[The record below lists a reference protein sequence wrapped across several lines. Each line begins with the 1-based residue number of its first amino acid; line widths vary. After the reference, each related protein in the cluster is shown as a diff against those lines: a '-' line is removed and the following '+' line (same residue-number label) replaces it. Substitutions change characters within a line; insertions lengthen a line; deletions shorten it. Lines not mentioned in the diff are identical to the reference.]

1 MTTPAP
7 ALNLTSPAPGHSPR
21 ARDCIAWAADLP
33 LGEASALYTTLK
45 PFVAVV
51 KVGLSLFVEHGP
63 DALEV
68 FRAQGARLFLDLKL
82 HDIPNTVELA
92 AARAAALGVSYL
104 TVHASGGAAMLRAA
118 VQGAAAGAARVGL
131 PPPVV
136 LAVTAL
142 TSLDDAAVCALGFGP
157 SASAMASQLAMVAA
171 SSGVGGLVSSPR
183 ELPALRGQYPALFL
197 CTPGIRPV
205 GSASADQ
212 ARTETPEA
220 AIRAGADLLVVG
232 RPLHEAADGVQ
243 AAMSLHDAVAQAL
256 SERPAP

>member
-1 MTTPAP
+1 M
-7 ALNLTSPAPGHSPR
+7 SR
-21 ARDCIAWAADLP
+21 ARDSIAWAADLP
-33 LGEASALYTTLK
+33 LGEARALYTTLK

-63 DALEV
+63 EALEA

-92 AARAAALGVSYL
+92 AARAAALGVSFL

-118 VQGAAAGAARVGL
+118 VQGAGAGAARVGL
-131 PPPVV
+131 PVPVV

-142 TSLDDAAVCALGFGP
+142 TSLDDATVSALGFGP
-157 SASAMASQLAMVAA
+157 SAPAMATRLAQVAA
-171 SSGVGGLVSSPR
+171 SAGVGGLVCSPR
-183 ELPALRGQYPALFL
+183 ELPLLRGQYPQLFL
-197 CTPGIRPV
+197 CTPGIRPL
-205 GSASADQ
+205 GAALGDQ

-232 RPLHEAADGVQ
+232 RPLHESPDVVA
-243 AAMSLHDAVAQAL
+243 AAMALHDAVAEARAG
-256 SERPAP
+256 RPAP

>member
-7 ALNLTSPAPGHSPR
+7 ALSLTSPSVGRSTS
-21 ARDCIAWAADLP
+21 ARDSIAWAADLP
-33 LGEASALYTTLK
+33 LGDARAMYATLK

-63 DALEV
+63 EALEA

-82 HDIPNTVELA
+82 HDIPNTVEMA
-92 AARAAALGVSYL
+92 AARAGALGVSYL

-118 VQGAAAGAARVGL
+118 VQGAATGAARVGL

-142 TSLDDAAVCALGFGP
+142 TSLDDAAVSALGFGP
-157 SASAMASQLAMVAA
+157 SASAMATRLAQLAA
-171 SSGVGGLVSSPR
+171 SSGVGGLVCSAR
-183 ELPALRGQYPALFL
+183 ELSLLRETYPALLL
-197 CTPGIRPV
+197 CTPGIRPL
-205 GSASADQ
+205 GSASGDQ

-232 RPLHEAADGVQ
+232 RPLHESPDVVA
-243 AAMSLHDAVAQAL
+243 AAMALHDAVAQAWT
-256 SERPAP
+256 ERPAP